1 MGFKDR
7 NPSPLNHLD
16 YLLTHTFDATVQLT
30 EAIDDVERALRT
42 VSSHLSAA
50 TDLVLLLI
58 RLRFEL
64 DDENFRVLRLHLS
77 PEMCDT
83 IEQGWE
89 EQVDASLI
97 HLLRTSLARN
107 AKDRSALPPPMKM
120 PTDTLKL
127 KKRITNVVDRLAN
140 GGRISGENDTA
151 AGGVCQDGADD
162 GG

>member
-1 MGFKDR
+1 MG
-7 NPSPLNHLD
+7 
-16 YLLTHTFDATVQLT
+16 
-30 EAIDDVERALRT
+30 AIDEVERALRT
-42 VSSHLSAA
+42 VSCHLSAA
-50 TDLVLLLI
+50 TELVLLLI
-58 RLRFEL
+58 RFRFEL
-64 DDENFRVLRLHLS
+64 DEENFRRLRLHLS

-120 PTDTLKL
+120 PPDTLKL

-140 GGRISGENDTA
+140 GGRIAGDSEAAQGGGGE
-151 AGGVCQDGADD
+151 CY
-162 GG
+162 